1 MALNIE
7 INDSFLITSDSLQ
20 IVIKRKHTIDPTKSP
35 TFNPEKHSADLRTE
49 WREWKFCGSIATACD
64 VILKQRIL
72 ESDASSLRQLRDEIS
87 TFRRDISDLIGE

>member
-35 TFNPEKHSADLRTE
+35 SFNSEKHSSEIRTE
-49 WREWKFCGSIATACD
+49 WREWKFCGSIASACD
-64 VILKQRIL
+64 IILKQRIL
-72 ESDASSLRQLRDEIS
+72 ESEASSLRQLRDEIS
-87 TFRRDISDLIGE
+87 TFRREISDLIGE